1 MRKLLRMTAALLAAI
16 WIGAPAPAFAAE
28 TGKTTA
34 VTKDTAR
41 AAAGSLVPEDS
52 EFQYAEQSG
61 DAFEVLYYSDEDKA
75 YYSVRVS
82 IFTGEVSS
90 VSTALVD
97 NRGSREAVLTE
108 DEVTAIASEDAGD
121 VNVDS
126 VALDTV
132 AGRKKYEVQ
141 CSGDGFEVSYQ
152 INAESGR
159 ILKKTVQYL

>member
-1 MRKLLRMTAALLAAI
+1 M
-16 WIGAPAPAFAAE
+16 
-28 TGKTTA
+28 
-34 VTKDTAR
+34 
-41 AAAGSLVPEDS
+41 
-52 EFQYAEQSG
+52 
-61 DAFEVLYYSDEDKA
+61 
-75 YYSVRVS
+75 
-82 IFTGEVSS
+82 
-90 VSTALVD
+90 STPLVD

>member
-1 MRKLLRMTAALLAAI
+1 MNRLWRMTAALFAAI
-16 WIGAPAPAFAAE
+16 WIGVPAPAFGAE
-28 TGKTTA
+28 TGTETA
-34 VTKDTAR
+34 VTKETAR
-41 AAAGSLVPEDS
+41 ETADSLVPEDS
-52 EFQYAEQSG
+52 EFQYAEQCG
-61 DAFEVLYYSDEDKA
+61 NAFEVLYYSDADKA

-82 IFTGEVSS
+82 IFTGEVAS
-90 VSTALVD
+90 VSTMLVD
-97 NRGSREAVLTE
+97 SRGSREAVLTE
-108 DEVTAIASEDAGD
+108 AQATEIASEDAGE